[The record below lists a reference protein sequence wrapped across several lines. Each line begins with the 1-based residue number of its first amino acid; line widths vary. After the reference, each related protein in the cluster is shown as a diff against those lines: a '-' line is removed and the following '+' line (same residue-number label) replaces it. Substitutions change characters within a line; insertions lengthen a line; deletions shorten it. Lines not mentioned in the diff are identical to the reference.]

1 MSARAVAVF
10 GIGKRV
16 LETALPAFQRAQR
29 SFWIQSVWGRTPR
42 IETVGSARYEVR
54 RFETITLRDLDG
66 VDLVYVCVAK
76 DAVPAVL
83 ARLAELEPFNRDLLI
98 DTPVV
103 RFKHFRHAARARA
116 FRNAWVA
123 EDCVELPWIQA
134 ALAAVGPLHRVEFE
148 RSAYAY
154 HAVATARALF
164 AARSIPA
171 GRRVALE
178 GGLFE
183 RTLRFS
189 GGRVARI
196 VEPRDYSV
204 GRLNFVGQGG
214 SLSDAPQPGEGR
226 FALEPEL
233 EGGAVVAIRA
243 GPVRLTLDAAESELT
258 IGDPPRATL
267 TARQDAMKRVGFL
280 RLLRRIAANKGAHP
294 LELGL
299 EDMVVDYA
307 LEKFGRWHSTPF
319 TTPRALLGRSLL
331 SALTLPARG

>member
-1 MSARAVAVF
+1 MTARGVAVI

-16 LETALPAFQRAQR
+16 IETALPAFHKLPR
-29 SFWIQSVWGRTPR
+29 SYWIQSVWARTPR
-42 IETVGSARYEVR
+42 VVSVGTQKHEVR
-54 RFETITLRDLDG
+54 RFETIAQKDLEG
-66 VDLVYVCVAK
+66 ADLVYVCVAK
-76 DAVPAVL
+76 DAVPQVL
-83 ARLAELEPFNRDLLI
+83 ARLVELEPWNRDLLI

-103 RFKHFRHAARARA
+103 RFKHFRHAARARD

-134 ALAAVGPLHRVEFE
+134 ALAAVGPLQRVEFE

-154 HAVATARALF
+154 HGIATARALF
-164 AARSIPA
+164 GASSIPSA
-171 GRRVALE
+171 RRVALP
-178 GGLFE
+178 GGQHE

-196 VEPRDYSV
+196 VEPRDYAS
-204 GRLNFVGQGG
+204 GRLVFIGQGG

-226 FALEPEL
+226 FALKPEL
-233 EGGAVVAIRA
+233 TDGAVTAITA
-243 GPVRLTLDAAESELT
+243 GPVRVPLDALESELT
-258 IGDPPRATL
+258 VGDPRDASL

-280 RLLRRIAANKGAHP
+280 RLLRRISANKGAHP

-307 LEKFGRWHSTPF
+307 LEKLGRWRSTPV
-319 TTPRALLGRSLL
+319 TTPRAFLGRGILGLVTSI
-331 SALTLPARG
+331 RG

>member
-1 MSARAVAVF
+1 MTARAVAVV
-10 GIGKRV
+10 GVGKRV
-16 LETALPAFQRAQR
+16 LETALPAFQKLPR

-42 IETVGSARYEVR
+42 IETVAGVKHEVR

-66 VDLVYVCVAK
+66 VDLVYLCVAK

-83 ARLAELEPFNRDLLI
+83 ARLTELEPYNRDLLI

-116 FRNAWVA
+116 FRQAWVA
-123 EDCVELPWIQA
+123 EDCIELPWIQA

-154 HAVATARALF
+154 HGIATARALF
-164 AARSIPA
+164 AARSIPSA
-171 GRRVALE
+171 RRVALP
-178 GGLFE
+178 GGLHE

-196 VEPRDYSV
+196 VEPRDYSS
-204 GRLNFVGQGG
+204 GRLVFIGQGG
-214 SLSDAPQPGEGR
+214 SLSDAPEPGEGR
-226 FALEPEL
+226 FELAPEL
-233 EGGAVVAIRA
+233 TDGAVTAITA
-243 GPVRLTLDAAESELT
+243 GPVRLPLDGAESELT
-258 IGDPPRATL
+258 VGDARGATL
-267 TARQDAMKRVGFL
+267 TARQEAMKRVGFL
-280 RLLRRIAANKGAHP
+280 RLLRRIGANKGAHP

-307 LEKFGRWHSTPF
+307 LEKLGRWRSTPL
-319 TTPRALLGRSLL
+319 TTPRAFLARQILGLATSI
-331 SALTLPARG
+331 GG